1 MGNKGDYGGV
11 MRIAII
17 EDDPDQA
24 KLLVL
29 WLQDAGHEC
38 YHFLCGTDAVKELQK
53 ESFDLVLLDWLLPDL
68 NGDKVLAWMRE
79 NLDWHIPIIFVTQRD
94 SEEDIAF
101 ALDGGADDYLV
112 KPIKPLE
119 LKARITALTRRIGG
133 EKDKRQL
140 EYGPYRF
147 DFDSHQAYI
156 KDEHVVL
163 TQKEFEL
170 AAFFFRNA
178 GRLLSRSHLL
188 ESVWGLNTEINT
200 RTLDTHI
207 SRLRKKLQFG
217 AETGW
222 QLRSI
227 YHHGYRLEELT
238 G

>member
-1 MGNKGDYGGV
+1 
-11 MRIAII
+11 MRVAIV

-24 KLLVL
+24 RLLSL
-29 WLQDAGHEC
+29 WLQDAGYEC
-38 YHFLCGTDAVKELQK
+38 YHFSCGMDAIKTLQK

-68 NGDKVLAWMRE
+68 NGDKVLAWIRE
-79 NLDWHIPIIFVTQRD
+79 NLDWRIPVIFVTQRD
-94 SEEDIAF
+94 SEEDIAY
-101 ALDGGADDYLV
+101 ALDHGADDYVL

-119 LKARITALTRRIGG
+119 LKARIQALTRRLGGG
-133 EKDKRQL
+133 ERERRQFD
-140 EYGPYRF
+140 YGPYRF
-147 DFDSHQAYI
+147 DFDGHQAYLNN
-156 KDEHVVL
+156 EQVAL

-188 ESVWGLNTEINT
+188 ESVWGHNADINT

-222 QLRSI
+222 QLRSV
-227 YHHGYRLEELT
+227 YHHGYRLEEFSV
-238 G
+238 